1 MVIVMSEKIVYEE
14 LSERGEGIGV
24 EADTDNLIIEPF
36 DPDSISIDQKSVPM
50 DTLIRRLKQ
59 QSIKLNPSFQRN
71 EVWDSQRRSRLIE
84 SIMLKIPLPMF
95 YVASDEDGRWEVV
108 DGLQRLSTIRNFI
121 LGDKDGKQLVL
132 QDLEFLGP
140 ILNGK
145 TYKQIEGDK
154 SQQRLINTIMETEMR
169 FTVINPGTPEAV
181 KRNIFKR
188 INTGG
193 LPLTAQEIRH
203 ALYQGPV
210 TDLLIELVDSEEF
223 KEAIGG
229 KINDSR
235 MGMRELIMYFL
246 AFLVIPRNFYKG
258 SVDNWLSNAMRV
270 INLMPTLHEKDLL
283 QIYTD
288 GNIPDIGYKSIDEL
302 KSSFKLAMV
311 RATTLFGE
319 HAFRKSLPNS
329 SRKTPVNKALF
340 EVWSVLLCELTTDK
354 FQTIN
359 ENKSVLI
366 ESYQQLLD
374 GNKAVFVIHD
384 YSPYLLGLSNDKE
397 EQYLMVE
404 GELKYF
410 SNTEARFPFLSR
422 NECQQLDLLD
432 SGKLLDNAISRNSS
446 EVDSVIRRYS
456 LINNVISIGL
466 EFCHD

>member
-1 MVIVMSEKIVYEE
+1 MYEE
-14 LSERGEGIGV
+14 LSERGVGIGI

-36 DPDSISIDQKSVPM
+36 DPDSISIDQKPVPM

-121 LGDKDGKQLVL
+121 LGDKDGNQLVL

-270 INLMPTLHEKDLL
+270 INLMPTLNEKDLL

-288 GNIPDIGYKSIDEL
+288 GNIPDIGYKSIDDL
-302 KSSFKLAMV
+302 KSCFKLAMT

-319 HAFRKSLPNS
+319 HAFRKSLPDS

-340 EVWSVLLCELTTDK
+340 EVWSVSLCELT
-354 FQTIN
+354 N
-359 ENKSVLI
+359 ENFHKIYENKGVILD
-366 ESYQQLLD
+366 SYQQLLEGD
-374 GNKAVFVIHD
+374 VQGSRIFGGYD
-384 YSPYLLGLSNDKE
+384 YTPDLLGLSKE
-397 EQYLMVE
+397 KKELYLRVE
-404 GELKYF
+404 DESKYF
-410 SNTEARFPFLSR
+410 FKTEELFPFLSSS
-422 NECQQLDLLD
+422 ECQQLGLLE

-446 EVDSVIRRYS
+446 EVESAIKRYN

-466 EFCHD
+466 ENNHD

>member
-1 MVIVMSEKIVYEE
+1 MYEE

-24 EADTDNLIIEPF
+24 EADTDNLILEPF

-59 QSIKLNPSFQRN
+59 QSIKLSPSFQRN

-121 LGDKDGKQLVL
+121 LGDKDGKPLVL
-132 QDLEFLGP
+132 QDLEFLGL

-210 TDLLIELVDSEEF
+210 TDLLIELVDSAEF

-246 AFLVIPRNFYKG
+246 AFLVIPRSFYKG
-258 SVDNWLSNAMRV
+258 SVDSWLSNAMRV
-270 INLMPTLHEKDLL
+270 INLMPTLNEKGLR

-288 GNIPDIGYKSIDEL
+288 GNIPDIGYKNIDDL
-302 KSSFKLAMV
+302 KNSFKLAMT
-311 RATTLFGE
+311 RATKLFGE
-319 HAFRKSLPNS
+319 HAFRKSLPG

-340 EVWSVLLCELTTDK
+340 EVWSVSLCQLTGDN

-359 ENKSVLI
+359 ENKGAFL
-366 ESYQQLLD
+366 ESYKQLLE
-374 GNKAVFVIHD
+374 GGGQGSTMFGEYD
-384 YSPYLLGLSNDKE
+384 YTPYLLGLSKDKE
-397 EQYLMVE
+397 KRYLMVKD
-404 GELKYF
+404 ELKYF
-410 SNTEARFPFLSR
+410 SKTEELFPFLSS
-422 NECQQLDLLD
+422 NECQQLDLLE

-446 EVDSVIRRYS
+446 EVESALKRYN

-466 EFCHD
+466 ENNHD